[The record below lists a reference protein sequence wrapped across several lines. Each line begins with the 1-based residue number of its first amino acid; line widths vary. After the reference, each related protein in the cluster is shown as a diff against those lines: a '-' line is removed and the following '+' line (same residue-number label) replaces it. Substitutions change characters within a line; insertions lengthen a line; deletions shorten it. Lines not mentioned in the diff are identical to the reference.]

1 MTFIG
6 LLFFHFI
13 IIISCLSLNITYVQN
28 IMNRINN
35 DFVRKRNSYCWTLF
49 TFFLDIVFLFYY
61 IFITFRLFTD
71 RNNEIISWFKTK
83 LFLCFKRNKVKK
95 NEINR
100 NENKNN
106 NEENLCIFC
115 CQERRNI
122 AFGCGHMC
130 YCSNCYD
137 KAKISGKNDCPICR
151 KAIDNTL
158 RIFNV

>member
-1 MTFIG
+1 MFK
-6 LLFFHFI
+6 
-13 IIISCLSLNITYVQN
+13 N

-35 DFVRKRNSYCWTLF
+35 DFDRKRNSYCWILL
-49 TFFLDIVFLFYY
+49 TFFLDIAFLFYY
-61 IFITFRLFTD
+61 IYITFRLFKD
-71 RNNEIISWFKTK
+71 KINEIISCFKTK
-83 LFLCFKRNKVKK
+83 FFLCCKRNNNNINNRNEVNR

-100 NENKNN
+100 NENKSIS
-106 NEENLCIFC
+106 EENLWIIC

-137 KAKISGKNDCPICR
+137 KIKISNKNECPVCR

-158 RIFNV
+158 RIFNAWIGIW